1 MIPILKEEEEEN
13 QQKIS
18 FEISENFS
26 ENSIFVKIKPSLS
39 SLINPNNENS
49 SPEASQRKQTRLPK
63 GLPKKE
69 GVSFRGARIRKS
81 IPPPEAQLFL
91 RGNEAITKERMFI
104 GENSR
109 VAIILA
115 RLEAELL
122 RRIKWIESL
131 LLGLLVNRGGARRD
145 PFRGSVN

>member
-1 MIPILKEEEEEN
+1 M
-13 QQKIS
+13 
-18 FEISENFS
+18 
-26 ENSIFVKIKPSLS
+26 
-39 SLINPNNENS
+39 
-49 SPEASQRKQTRLPK
+49 
-63 GLPKKE
+63 
-69 GVSFRGARIRKS
+69 SFRGARIRKS

-122 RRIKWIESL
+122 RRIK
-131 LLGLLVNRGGARRD
+131 
-145 PFRGSVN
+145 